1 MIGLAHPG
9 TSPAEPEATTWPL
22 FMWRMSSGL
31 GRSPRSRCY
40 SCWSSTVGSGILASS
55 VSNLLFEV
63 TPNDPSVVLGAS
75 SLMLV
80 AGLLAAW
87 LPARRAARVDPA
99 TALRR

>member
-1 MIGLAHPG
+1 MAAVGVAI
-9 TSPAEPEATTWPL
+9 ATGG
-22 FMWRMSSGL
+22 SS
-31 GRSPRSRCY
+31 
-40 SCWSSTVGSGILASS
+40 ILASS

-63 TPNDPSVVLGAS
+63 TPNDPSLAPGAS
-75 SLMLV
+75 ALMLV